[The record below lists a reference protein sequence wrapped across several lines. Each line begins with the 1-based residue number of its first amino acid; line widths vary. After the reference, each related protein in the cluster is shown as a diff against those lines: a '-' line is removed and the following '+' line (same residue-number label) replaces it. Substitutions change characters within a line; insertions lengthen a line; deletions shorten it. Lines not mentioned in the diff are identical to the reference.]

1 MSPWVG
7 GSKVYNKAGSASQRK
22 ELDSKQRSPNHVH
35 TNYIIICHLQSLQ
48 KNNTVLTSYF
58 FASAPLSRLLPWV
71 SALTFLS
78 DGVVR

>member
-35 TNYIIICHLQSLQ
+35 INYVIICDLQSLQ

-58 FASAPLSRLLPWV
+58 LLQLLSPGSCPGFLP
-71 SALTFLS
+71 
-78 DGVVR
+78 